1 MKILFALFAAP
12 SSDWLHFI
20 LFLAGIVI
28 FIIIAEKTRVALNWP
43 PEVTR
48 KLVHIGVGVLI
59 FFTPWFFESNRPLIW
74 MAVLFIIIDYLGV
87 RSGMLKGM
95 HGTGRSS
102 YGTVFYPLT
111 FLILVTVC
119 WQTQKVVLMLSM
131 LILAVPD
138 ALAAIV
144 GENLKNPHEYRLGDD
159 KKSIEGSWVMGLSTF
174 FVVLI
179 APLIDQIDGMNLTW
193 LQAAWIGIPTAVM
206 AAVLESIS
214 SKGSDNLTAP
224 LGSAFIIWFM
234 LTHDPAAQIQLVA
247 GMLLSFMVA
256 WAAFK
261 VGFLSANGSVMT
273 FILATVIFGAGGWM
287 WAVPILIFFI
297 LSSVL
302 SATGKKRK
310 TRFEGIF
317 EKSSRRDAGQVIA
330 NGGLPGILVILN
342 SLMPHPVLY
351 YGYLGALAAVNADTW
366 ATEIG
371 ILSRIKPRLIT
382 TGKPVP
388 HGISGG
394 ITPSGL
400 AGALLGAFM
409 IAFGGWLCT
418 GLDHFKAPGCLIWIT
433 AAGFTASLIDSL
445 LGATLQGQYKCRVCK
460 QVTEKKTHCSQNT
473 VIISGIA
480 NVNND
485 CVNFICAVFGSFFMI
500 LGWISGICR

>member
-1 MKILFALFAAP
+1 MKNLFALFEAP
-12 SSDWLHFI
+12 PSDWLHFI
-20 LFLAGIVI
+20 LFLAGIML
-28 FIIIAEKTRVALNWP
+28 FILIAEKTRAALNWP

-48 KLVHIGVGVLI
+48 KMVHIGVGVLI

-87 RSGMLKGM
+87 RSGMLQGM
-95 HGTGRSS
+95 HGTSRSS

-111 FLILVTVC
+111 FLVLVTAC
-119 WQTQKVVLMLSM
+119 WQTHKVVLMLSM

-159 KKSIEGSWVMGLSTF
+159 KKSIEGSTIMGLSTF
-174 FVVLI
+174 LIMLI
-179 APLIDQIDGMNLTW
+179 APLIDQVDGMNLTW
-193 LQAAWIGIPTAVM
+193 LQAVWIGIPTAVM
-206 AAVLESIS
+206 ATILESIS

-224 LGSAFIIWFM
+224 LGSAFVIWFM
-234 LTHDPAAQIQLVA
+234 LTHDSAAQIQLAA
-247 GMLLSFMVA
+247 GMLLSIIVA
-256 WAAFK
+256 WAAFRAR
-261 VGFLSANGSVMT
+261 FLTANGSVMT
-273 FILATVIFGAGGWM
+273 FILATLIFGTGGWI

-302 SATGKKRK
+302 STTGKKRK

-330 NGGLPGILVILN
+330 NGGLSGGMALLN
-342 SLMPHPVLY
+342 SLMPDPAWYL
-351 YGYLGALAAVNADTW
+351 GYLGALAAVNADTW

-371 ILSRIKPRLIT
+371 ILSRVKPRLIT

-409 IAFGGWLCT
+409 IAIGGWLCA
-418 GLDHFKAPGCLIWIT
+418 GYEHLKAPLCLIWIT
-433 AAGFTASLIDSL
+433 AAGFTGSLVDSL
-445 LGATLQGQYKCRVCK
+445 LGATLQGQYQCLICE
-460 QVTEKKTHCSQNT
+460 QTTEKKTHCSQNT
-473 VIISGIA
+473 VIISGIPG
-480 NVNND
+480 VNND
-485 CVNFICAVFGSFFMI
+485 GVNFICSVFGSFFMI